1 MLGAIAG
8 DVIGSAYEWH
18 NMKTTEF
25 ELFSRESRFTDDTVM
40 TVAVA
45 DSILNRQTFSNPLT
59 ESIEVKKAYACKF
72 REYGRKYPDAG
83 YGQMFNNWVKS
94 ETIGPYGSFGNGSAM
109 RVSPMGFAFN
119 SMEEVLREAKRS
131 AVVTHNHSEGVKG
144 AQAVA
149 SAIFMSRTGESKE
162 KVKIFIEKKFGY
174 DLGKSLDDIRPNYRF
189 DSSCKGSVPQ
199 AIIAFLES
207 ESYEDAVRKA
217 ISIGGDSDTIACIA
231 GGIAQAYYKEI
242 PADIV
247 DRVRLLLDSGLKRV
261 MDEFNK
267 KFEVKH

>member
-8 DVIGSAYEWH
+8 DVIGSVYEWH
-18 NMKTTEF
+18 NVKTTEF

-45 DSILNRQTFSNPLT
+45 DSILNRPISSNPLT
-59 ESIEVKKAYACKF
+59 ESMEVKKVYACKF

-83 YGQMFNNWVKS
+83 YGNMFKNWVKS

-109 RVSPMGFAFN
+109 RVSPIGFAFD

-131 AVVTHNHSEGVKG
+131 AEVTHNHKEGIKG

-149 SAIFMSRTGESKE
+149 SAVFMSRSGESKQ
-162 KVKIFIEKKFGY
+162 KIKNFIEKSFGY
-174 DLGKSLDDIRPNYRF
+174 DLSRKLDDIRPDYRF

-242 PADIV
+242 PSYIV

-267 KFEVKH
+267 KFGVEY